1 MPTADELKLSV
12 VIPCL
17 NESAA
22 IGKCVSQA
30 IQAMQDMGIEGE
42 VVVADNGSTDGS
54 QQAAEAAGA
63 RIVPIS
69 ERGYG
74 NAARG
79 GIESALYPYII
90 LGDADGQHDFSE
102 IPKFVALLQQGYEL
116 IVGNRFN
123 SSAEAG
129 SMSWTHRYIGNPLL
143 SGLVRLLYRTP
154 IRDSQCGMRG
164 MTKAAFV
171 SMHLRS
177 PGFELC
183 PEMVIR
189 AAHHHLKAAEVPI
202 RVLPETRDR
211 KPHLRTIPDGWRHL
225 IFIMMSSPNVLFN
238 APGAVFLVLGCA
250 LTSFLAT
257 GPHKIF
263 HIGFNTRTE
272 VLGILMASFG
282 LQLLSL
288 GTFCIVFTYR
298 ESPRM
303 AASTLAKLRN
313 MKMETGLL
321 VGVILLLIGLVTDI
335 VFLFPWLDGQT
346 SSIQHVSLIIFFSLW
361 SVLGLQISFSTIFL
375 SMIGSSR
382 RIWIGHEE

>member
-1 MPTADELKLSV
+1 MPAAEELKVSV

-22 IGKCVSQA
+22 IGRCVEQA
-30 IQAMQDMGIEGE
+30 LGALSDMGLEGE

-54 QQAAEAAGA
+54 QKAAEASGA
-63 RIVPIS
+63 RVVPIA

-79 GIESALYPYII
+79 GIEAASYPFIV

-102 IPKFVALLQQGYEL
+102 IPKFITLLQQGYQF

-143 SGLVRLLYRTP
+143 SGLVRLLYHTP

-164 MTKAAFV
+164 MTKEAFQ
-171 SMHLRS
+171 SMNLRS

-189 AAHHHLKAAEVPI
+189 AAHHHLKTAEVPI
-202 RVLPETRDR
+202 HVLPEMRDR

-238 APGAVFLVLGCA
+238 APGLFFFLAGCV
-250 LTSFLAT
+250 LTSCLSV
-257 GPHKIF
+257 GPRRIF
-263 HIGFNTRTE
+263 NIGLDTRTE
-272 VLGILMASFG
+272 VSGILMASFG

-288 GTFCIVFTYR
+288 GTFCIIFTYR
-298 ESPRM
+298 DSPRM
-303 AASTLAKLRN
+303 AASMLAKLRHL
-313 MKMETGLL
+313 KLETGLL
-321 VGVILLLIGLVTDI
+321 FGAILILLGLVADLI
-335 VFLFPWLDGQT
+335 LLFPWLSNQS
-346 SSIQHVSLIIFFSLW
+346 SSIHHVSLIIFFGLW
-361 SVLGLQISFSTIFL
+361 FVLGMQLLFSTIFL
-375 SMIGSSR
+375 TMIGSSR
-382 RIWIGHEE
+382 KIWIGRDA